1 MMRALA
7 EFIMAGRWRAA
18 AVASL
23 GNLLPLISP
32 AAVGL
37 VTLRQGTAEGLL
49 VALWGALPLLVAL
62 SAGEAS
68 PVMMWASIA
77 VVAVIWV
84 GAEILRNTASWS
96 LVLTAIVL
104 ISAVIALL
112 MGTFLS
118 EPVAAI
124 QNAVTQWLQKF
135 QPADQQGQMT
145 SMASVPFVIGFVAW
159 VVSVSTVASLLVA
172 RWWQAMLYNPGGF
185 RQEFHS
191 LRLEPRLATAMLVG
205 VVGSYL
211 LPPEYISWGSL
222 LSLPLLL
229 SGLAL
234 VHHMVAVTPLGV
246 HWLVAFYVGLVLVG
260 PLSLVLVGLGFID
273 SWMDLR
279 SRYSARRGPGRSD

>member
-32 AAVGL
+32 ATVGL
-37 VTLRQGTAEGLL
+37 VTLRQGATEGLL

-62 SAGEAS
+62 SAGDAS

-84 GAEILRNTASWS
+84 GAEILRNMVSWS
-96 LVLTAIVL
+96 LALTAIVL
-104 ISAVIALL
+104 ISAVVALL
-112 MGTFLS
+112 MGAFLS
-118 EPVAAI
+118 EPVVAI
-124 QNAVTQWLQKF
+124 QHAVTQWLQKL
-135 QPADQQGQMT
+135 QPDAQQAQLA

-159 VVSVSTVASLLVA
+159 VICVSTVTSLLVA

-185 RQEFHS
+185 RREFHG
-191 LRLEPRLATAMLVG
+191 LRLEPRLATILLMAVL
-205 VVGSYL
+205 GSYL
-211 LPPEYISWGSL
+211 LPPEYISWGGV

-229 SGLAL
+229 GGLAL
-234 VHHMVAVTPLGV
+234 AHHLVAVAPLGV
-246 HWLVAFYVGLVLVG
+246 HWLVALYLGLVLVG

-279 SRYSARRGPGRSD
+279 SRYNARRGPGRSD